1 MKTWTPKPADITRD
15 WVVVDAEGL
24 ILGRLA
30 TQVANHLRGKHKPEY
45 TPHADNGDFV
55 VIVNASKIKV
65 TGNKLDDK
73 KYYRHTGYFGGIK
86 ETSLKDLLAKKPEK
100 VIELAVRGMLP
111 KNRLSRHL
119 LTKLKVYPGPEHPH
133 AAQNPK
139 TLDVTK

>member
-1 MKTWTPKPADITRD
+1 MKTWTPKPADIKRD
-15 WVVVDAEGL
+15 WIVVDAEGL

-30 TQVANHLRGKHKPEY
+30 TQIANHLRGKHKPEF

-55 VIVNASKIKV
+55 VIVNASKIRV
-65 TGNKLDDK
+65 TGNKLEDK

-139 TLDVTK
+139 PLAVK